1 MTLGHKM
8 GPPSG
13 HLFCRGPSR
22 ENMKKKTSCLKPQGL
37 EPLYLVCK
45 QVFCVVGGC
54 RVLLSAQRLYY
65 MYGRD
70 QLDCSPTNG
79 LNHYLPLIKTGA
91 HSTGE
96 RFRAT
101 TISPSAGMMFE
112 WALVL
117 YDAEPVTSFNSNSRY
132 FKHSCL

>member
-1 MTLGHKM
+1 M
-8 GPPSG
+8 
-13 HLFCRGPSR
+13 
-22 ENMKKKTSCLKPQGL
+22 
-37 EPLYLVCK
+37 
-45 QVFCVVGGC
+45 GGC
-54 RVLLSAQRLYY
+54 MVLLSAQILYY

-79 LNHYLPLIKTGA
+79 LNHYLSLIKTGA

-117 YDAEPVTSFNSNSRY
+117 YDAEPVTSLTLIHDILNTLACEMKSNAQLCTGKYRTLH
-132 FKHSCL
+132 HSNNTSIVSLC

>member
-1 MTLGHKM
+1 
-8 GPPSG
+8 
-13 HLFCRGPSR
+13 
-22 ENMKKKTSCLKPQGL
+22 MKKKPSCLKPQGL

-45 QVFCVVGGC
+45 QVFCMVGGC

-70 QLDCSPTNG
+70 QLYCSPTNG

-112 WALVL
+112 WASKFCMMLSQL
-117 YDAEPVTSFNSNSRY
+117 PHSTLIHDILNTLACEMKSNAQLR
-132 FKHSCL
+132 